1 MIQTERLI
9 IRPWELTDAEA
20 FFELSQ
26 DKGFNLF
33 PITRYEQ
40 SNAESARKWIL
51 ENIESVSKT
60 KLGFQGIWEESSAM
74 LIGIAG
80 YRLFNLEKENRYEI
94 TYRFRESAWGKG
106 YATEAALA
114 MLDYGFKNS
123 PASEIGASITPDN
136 EASIKV
142 AKKIGMKWTNNET
155 LMGVH
160 AEILRISRE
169 EFYRSRK

>member
-1 MIQTERLI
+1 MIQTERLT
-9 IRPWELTDAEA
+9 IRPWKLEDAAA

-26 DKGFNLF
+26 DRGFNLF

-40 SNAESARKWIL
+40 KNLDGAREWIKQ
-51 ENIESVSKT
+51 NIDSVTKT
-60 KLGFQGIWEESSAM
+60 KLGFQGVWEKLTNS
-74 LIGIAG
+74 LVGIAG

-94 TYRFRESAWGKG
+94 TYRLRENAWGKG
-106 YATEAALA
+106 FATEAAVA

-123 PASEIGASITPDN
+123 PAKEIGASITPDN

-169 EFYRSRK
+169 EFYSRST